1 MNPTTPPIPSGMA
14 PGHLPGARPSL
25 QQNNNHR
32 QSPAND
38 IGGVMSPNHVPNV
51 MSPHNRVPG
60 RVPTP
65 HDGRMTP
72 GSIHSGVGRVP
83 TPGGGAT
90 SGMGPQSPAQNQDSR
105 IPTPNAPSPATSQP
119 PCPSPGAN
127 SQLSMDADGKL
138 KDTGRG
144 IRRNTS
150 PSGQINQVRFYSVI
164 CFSR

>member
-1 MNPTTPPIPSGMA
+1 
-14 PGHLPGARPSL
+14 
-25 QQNNNHR
+25 
-32 QSPAND
+32 
-38 IGGVMSPNHVPNV
+38 MSPNHVPNV

-65 HDGRMTP
+65 HDGRLTP

-83 TPGGGAT
+83 TPGGGV
-90 SGMGPQSPAQNQDSR
+90 GQPLGGPHSPAQHHQESR

-127 SQLSMDADGKL
+127 SQLSMDQDGKL

-144 IRRNTS
+144 IRRKSDTN
-150 PSGQINQVRFYSVI
+150 
-164 CFSR
+164 